1 MRAFSSSITIA
12 APATRI
18 WKILTSTSDWPRWN
32 TTVDRVEGNV
42 TLGSVVK
49 IYAKSNPARPFEVE
63 IVEVEAGERLVWRS
77 GTALGL
83 FRGTRTFKL
92 TPQYGRIRFDMSEEF
107 TGLLAPLLT
116 RSLPNLQPAFDEFA
130 RCLQAAAETD

>member
-12 APATRI
+12 APAARI

-32 TTVDRVEGNV
+32 TTVDRIEGNV

-49 IYAKSNPARPFEVE
+49 IYAKSNPKRPFEVE

-77 GTALGL
+77 GMPLGL

-116 RSLPNLQPAFDEFA
+116 RSLPNLQPTFDEFA
-130 RCLQAAAETD
+130 RCLQAAAEAD